1 MKRFRNHILAV
12 IYNKESKLESDR
24 FKVIKPKFSRTNS
37 ILDVLTKSV
46 RDHSRSKLYL
56 GKLPEK
62 DFNLILNDELAPFRK
77 EQLIYVSLEIYE
89 DGESVT
95 LPVFSHPVSVMF
107 LKVSDWLRGVLV

>member
-1 MKRFRNHILAV
+1 M
-12 IYNKESKLESDR
+12 
-24 FKVIKPKFSRTNS
+24 
-37 ILDVLTKSV
+37 DVLTKSV
-46 RDHSRSKLYL
+46 RGLQILYGQNSYISPNSRSKLYL

-107 LKVSDWLRGVLV
+107 LNRQF

>member
-1 MKRFRNHILAV
+1 M

-24 FKVIKPKFSRTNS
+24 FKVIKLRFSRTNT

-46 RDHSRSKLYL
+46 RGLQIKLYL

-95 LPVFSHPVSVMF
+95 LPVFSHPVSATF
-107 LKVSDWLRGVLV
+107 SN

>member
-1 MKRFRNHILAV
+1 MDFGR
-12 IYNKESKLESDR
+12 
-24 FKVIKPKFSRTNS
+24 P
-37 ILDVLTKSV
+37 TKSV
-46 RDHSRSKLYL
+46 RGPQIDPRPKLYL

-95 LPVFSHPVSVMF
+95 LPVFSHPVSATF
-107 LKVSDWLRGVLV
+107 SN

>member
-1 MKRFRNHILAV
+1 M
-12 IYNKESKLESDR
+12 IYNKELKLESGHYKVNKLR
-24 FKVIKPKFSRTNS
+24 FFRTNS
-37 ILDVLTKSV
+37 ILDVLPDRLPFPYGDFIKFCS
-46 RDHSRSKLYL
+46 

-95 LPVFSHPVSVMF
+95 LPVFSHPVSAMF
-107 LKVSDWLRGVLV
+107 SN